1 VNDEPAR
8 ADQLERE
15 LTSLREQHAA
25 WQAVTAAIRRAVAER
40 ADLPT
45 MIGLVG
51 DALVADF
58 GTDNLSIGVYDERR
72 GVLDYLYLVEHGD
85 RMPSVSMAP
94 QPGGVFEQMTA
105 TRRPVL
111 MMQHDDQV
119 VPPQMM
125 PGSIDES
132 LEYSGNVPILVED
145 RVIGFIG
152 IDFDAS
158 YDFTDSELRL
168 LETVATSIAGVL
180 AVTSLLEQREQL
192 LADSQQRAG
201 ELAVINSIQ
210 QAVAAELDFQAI
222 ADLAGERLRELMKVD
237 CLGIVWFERSSGLM
251 HDLYSYEDGV
261 RYEQPPRAPTPGGE
275 FDTIIRTRAT
285 IVHSTVDAQLRA
297 LPEGVDAH
305 VPGSRANESIVTVA
319 MIDAEGVCGMISIE
333 RPEPHAFQT
342 ADVKMLETITAGVG
356 VALANAKLFEQN
368 QVLLREAEQRA
379 AELAVISAI
388 QQGIGAELDFRAI
401 GEIAGQHL
409 QSLFDCEVLTINW
422 YEPSTDL
429 IHDLYSCESGR
440 RVDGPPI
447 TPNRWFTQMRAA
459 PSSIVYG
466 TWAEAVEY
474 GFSYVEGTAEHESL
488 LVVPILAVDGVH
500 GAIMLERREAHA
512 FGIDDVRLLET
523 VAASV
528 GGALENARLFAEN
541 QRRARESEAL
551 TEVGHQ
557 LSSTLVLETV
567 LDRIAEQATELL
579 HVDTTAIFGP
589 TEDSGIY
596 RPLVVLGEDAD
607 AIGQMVVRR
616 AEGIIGHAISQRQA
630 EFINDTLADDRGLH
644 IEGTGS
650 ADLERMMVA
659 PLVNADVAQGA
670 MTVWRSGGQ
679 VFDRSDLEFLTGLAR
694 QAAVAIGNARLFAEA
709 EQRAA
714 ELDTVNTITQQVAGQ
729 LDLDAL
735 IELVGDEVRRLFDA
749 DIAYVA
755 VLDTETSTISFPY
768 AHGETLDPIPL
779 GDGLTST
786 ILMEGLPLRIGDLP
800 THDRD
805 LGRTIVGAEARSYL
819 GVPIAVDD
827 QVVGVLSVQSTA
839 RESAFD
845 DADERLLTTIAAN
858 VGLAFRNA
866 RLYAEARDARASAEE
881 ANQAKSS
888 FLATMSHEIRTPM
901 NAVIGMSNL
910 LLDTDLDDEQREFAD
925 TITTSAEAL
934 LTIINEIL
942 DFSKIEAG
950 KMEIEIQPFD
960 LRECVESALDLVS
973 SAAAAKSLDVAY
985 LFEGAVPRAVSGD
998 ATRLRQILLNL
1009 LSNAVKFTESGEVV
1023 ATVTAERI
1031 TADVVEVQVAV
1042 RDTGIGLSETAM
1054 TRLFEAFSQADSS
1067 TSRRYGG
1074 TGLGLAISRRLAELM
1089 GGRVWVESDGPG
1101 TGSTFTVAVQCGLV
1115 AADVLGGRDYDAE
1128 HPALQGR
1135 RLLVVD
1141 DNPTNRRVLEL
1152 QTARWGVR
1160 CDGVG
1165 SGPEALTLAEAGE
1178 RFDLAI
1184 VDMQMP
1190 GMDGVELARR
1200 LREVDASLPV
1210 VLSTSLGRREL
1221 GDADELFSAH
1231 LAKPVRQSQLFDTL
1245 VTLLADATP
1254 TAGDDSGAAV
1264 VDRGAD
1270 EETAREHPLRILLA
1284 EDNAVNQKV
1293 ALRLLQKLGYRAD
1306 VASNGVEAIESVERQ
1321 QYDVVLMDVQMPELD
1336 GLEATRRIIAAP
1348 PPAGVPRIVAMTAN
1362 AMVGDREMCFEAG
1375 MSDYVAKPIRIDDLR
1390 DALVR
1395 ASLSRRR
1402 APASSTAGLVDI
1414 EQLRELQETA
1424 GHDFVAEIVD
1434 AFADDAPVLLGQLR
1448 TARVAD
1454 DAETFRRSAHTLKS
1468 NGLTFGATTFA
1479 EAARLLE
1486 IGGLPDDDRAI
1497 ESLQDLLVRTITT
1510 LQELTRG

>member
-1 VNDEPAR
+1 VNDDDEPAR
-8 ADQLERE
+8 TDQLRRE
-15 LTSLREQHAA
+15 LEALREQHAA
-25 WQAVTAAIRRAVAER
+25 WQAVTEAIRRAVTDR

-45 MIGLVG
+45 MIGMVG

-58 GTDNLSIGVYDERR
+58 GTDNLSIGVYDEPN
-72 GVLDYLYLVEHGD
+72 GVIHYLYLVEHGE
-85 RMPSVSMAP
+85 RTPSVSMAP

-105 TRRPVL
+105 SRRPVVVK
-111 MMQHDDQV
+111 QHDDQV
-119 VPPQMM
+119 VPTQMM

-152 IDFDAS
+152 IDFDES
-158 YDFTDSELRL
+158 YDFTDSDLRL

-192 LADSQQRAG
+192 LADSQRRAG

-222 ADLAGERLRELMKVD
+222 ADLAGERLRELMNVD

-251 HDLYSYEDGV
+251 HDLYSYEDGE
-261 RYEQPPRAPTPGGE
+261 RYEQPPKVPTPGAG
-275 FDTIIRTRAT
+275 FDTILRTRAT
-285 IVHSTVDAQLRA
+285 IVHSTLEEQVATA
-297 LPEGVDAH
+297 PPGTPIN
-305 VPGSRANESIVTVA
+305 VPGSNPNESIVTVG

-333 RPEPHAFQT
+333 RPGPHAFSP
-342 ADVKMLETITAGVG
+342 AEVALLETITASVG
-356 VALANAKLFEQN
+356 VALANARLFEQN

-388 QQGIGAELDFRAI
+388 QQGIGAELDFWSI

-409 QSLFDCEVLTINW
+409 QSVFDCEVLTISW

-429 IHDLYSCESGR
+429 IHDLYSCERGV
-440 RVDGPPI
+440 RVDRPPM
-447 TPNRWFTQMRAA
+447 TPNPWFAQMRAA

-474 GFSYVEGTAEHESL
+474 GFSYVEGTAEHESS
-488 LVVPILAVDGVH
+488 LVVPILAADGVH
-500 GAIMLERREAHA
+500 GAIMLEREEAHA
-512 FGIDDVRLLET
+512 FGSDDVRLLET

-567 LDRIAEQATELL
+567 LDRIAEQAKELL
-579 HVDTTAIFGP
+579 DGDTTAIFGP
-589 TEDSGIY
+589 TDEPGRY

-607 AIGQMVVRR
+607 AIGQLVVRHGS
-616 AEGIIGHAISQRQA
+616 GIIGHAIAQRTA
-630 EFINDTLADDRGLH
+630 ELVNDTAIDERGEH
-644 IEGTGS
+644 IEGTTQTES
-650 ADLERMMVA
+650 ERMMVA
-659 PLVNADVAQGA
+659 PLMNANAAQGA
-670 MTVWRSGGQ
+670 MAVWRVGARPFEASE
-679 VFDRSDLEFLTGLAR
+679 LTFLSGLAR
-694 QAAVAIGNARLFAEA
+694 QAAVAIENARLFAEA

-755 VLDTETSTISFPY
+755 VLDAETSMISFPY
-768 AHGETLDPIPL
+768 AHGESFDPMPL
-779 GDGLTST
+779 GEGLSST
-786 ILMEGLPLRIGDLP
+786 ILVEGRPLRIDDLP

-805 LGRTIVGAEARSYL
+805 AGRTAIGAESLSYL
-819 GVPIAVDD
+819 GVPISVDD

-845 DADERLLTTIAAN
+845 EADERLLTTVAAN

-866 RLYAEARDARASAEE
+866 RLYTEAQDARASAEE

-910 LLDTDLDDEQREFAD
+910 LLDTDLDAEQREFAD

-950 KMEIEIQPFD
+950 KMEIELQPFD

-973 SAAAAKSLDVAY
+973 SAAAAKRIDVAY
-985 LFEGAVPRAVSGD
+985 LCEGEVPRAVSGD

-1023 ATVTAERI
+1023 ATVTAEPV
-1031 TADVVEVQVAV
+1031 APEVVEVQVAV
-1042 RDTGIGLSETAM
+1042 RDTGIGLSESAM
-1054 TRLFEAFSQADSS
+1054 TRLFEPFSQADSS

-1089 GGRVWVESDGPG
+1089 GGRVWVDSGGPG
-1101 TGSTFTVAVQCGLV
+1101 TGSTFTVAVRCGVV

-1128 HPALQGR
+1128 HPALRGR

-1152 QTARWGVR
+1152 QTARWGVH
-1160 CDGVG
+1160 CHGVG
-1165 SGPEALTLAEAGE
+1165 SGPEAVALVTAGE

-1190 GMDGVELARR
+1190 EMDGVELARR
-1200 LREVDASLPV
+1200 LLGVDGSLPV

-1221 GDADELFSAH
+1221 GEADELFSAH

-1245 VTLLADATP
+1245 VMLLVDVASVTDEH
-1254 TAGDDSGAAV
+1254 AAV
-1264 VDRGAD
+1264 AERIAD
-1270 EETAREHPLRILLA
+1270 DETARQHPLRILLA

-1306 VASNGVEAIESVERQ
+1306 VASNGVEAIESVGRQ
-1321 QYDVVLMDVQMPELD
+1321 PYDVVLMDVQMPELD
-1336 GLEATRRIIAAP
+1336 GLEATRRIIASHLL
-1348 PPAGVPRIVAMTAN
+1348 PAR
-1362 AMVGDREMCFEAG
+1362 
-1375 MSDYVAKPIRIDDLR
+1375 
-1390 DALVR
+1390 R
-1395 ASLSRRR
+1395 ASSR
-1402 APASSTAGLVDI
+1402 
-1414 EQLRELQETA
+1414 
-1424 GHDFVAEIVD
+1424 
-1434 AFADDAPVLLGQLR
+1434 
-1448 TARVAD
+1448 
-1454 DAETFRRSAHTLKS
+1454 
-1468 NGLTFGATTFA
+1468 
-1479 EAARLLE
+1479 
-1486 IGGLPDDDRAI
+1486 
-1497 ESLQDLLVRTITT
+1497 
-1510 LQELTRG
+1510 